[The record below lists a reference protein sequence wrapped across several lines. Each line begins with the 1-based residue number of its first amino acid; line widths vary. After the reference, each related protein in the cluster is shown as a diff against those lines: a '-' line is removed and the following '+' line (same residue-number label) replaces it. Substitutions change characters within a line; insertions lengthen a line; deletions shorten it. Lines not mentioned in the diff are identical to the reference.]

1 MGEVCVSGLEPGDY
15 TVNETSPPPGYGDAS
30 ETDQV
35 VTVVNGT
42 NCTDNLPGAGATAT
56 FHEPAARGH
65 PGELPRRGLGRDD
78 VVGSTINCV
87 EDATDLGDN
96 DATPTT
102 GWDKSETHLG
112 LDARHV
118 RLHDRRRSLDRDFDS
133 IRKRGPAQPAPVA
146 SSARS
151 FCG

>member
-1 MGEVCVSGLEPGDY
+1 MGEVCVSGLEPGEY

-42 NCTDNLPGAGATAT
+42 NCTDNLPAQGNCDVQNPPLADIQVNFRDAGS
-56 FHEPAARGH
+56 
-65 PGELPRRGLGRDD
+65 GETN

-87 EDATDLGDN
+87 EGATDLGDN

-102 GWDKSETHLG
+102 DWDKSETHLG
-112 LDARHV
+112 LDPV
-118 RLHDRRRSLDRDFDS
+118 RTSAPSWS
-133 IRKRGPAQPAPVA
+133 IPRQGLRQLRKRGPAQPAPVA
-146 SSARS
+146 SSRNRCLLVS
-151 FCG
+151 